1 MKILVVGGGGRE
13 HALAWKLAQSK
24 HCGKLYAAPGNPG
37 IAAVGE
43 CVAIGA
49 EDVDALARFA
59 REQSV
64 DLTVVGPEAPLVAG
78 IVDRFE
84 ADGLRVFGPAKAAA
98 QVEGSKAW
106 CKDVMHH
113 SAVPTA
119 EYQAFTSAAEA
130 RRYID
135 NHEEPLVVK
144 ASGLAAGKGVF
155 VCRNQNEAREA
166 VKTIMAERAF
176 GEAGETVVIEE
187 RLSGE
192 EASILA
198 LVDQQNIYTLESS
211 QDHKPVFDD
220 DEGPNTGGMGA
231 YSPAPVVTE
240 KISRQVDR
248 DVLVPM
254 VHGMKAAGAPY
265 KGVLY
270 AGIMVTPGG
279 AKVLEF
285 NCRFGDPETQPLM
298 MRLRSDLVEVIEA
311 VLDDRLDEVTLDW
324 DPRPAVCVVMASG
337 GYPGPYEKGKEI
349 TGLDAAGR
357 MDDVVVFHAGT
368 RSEDGKVVTSG
379 GRVLGVTALGD
390 DISAARDRAY
400 EAVRHIKFHRAHWR
414 TDIGVKAIRRMAKEN

>member
-24 HCGKLYAAPGNPG
+24 HCSKLYAAPGNPG
-37 IAAVGE
+37 MAQVGE
-43 CVAIGA
+43 CVPIGA
-49 EDVDALARFA
+49 EDVDRLLAFA
-59 REQSV
+59 RDKAI

-78 IVDRFE
+78 IVDRFQ
-84 ADGLRVFGPAKAAA
+84 AAGLRIFGPTREAA

-106 CKDVMHH
+106 CKRVMT
-113 SAVPTA
+113 SAGVPTA
-119 EYQAFTSAAEA
+119 EYRTFTSPADAL
-130 RRYID
+130 RYID

-155 VCRNQNEAREA
+155 VCHSQDEARQA
-166 VKTIMAERAF
+166 VETLMKDKAF
-176 GEAGETVVIEE
+176 GAAGEKVVIEE

-198 LVDQQNIYTLESS
+198 LVDHATIYALESS
-211 QDHKPVFDD
+211 QDHKPAFDGD
-220 DEGPNTGGMGA
+220 KGPNTGGMGA
-231 YSPAPVVTE
+231 YSPAPVVSE
-240 KISRQVDR
+240 KIQRQVDR
-248 DVLVPM
+248 EILVPM
-254 VHGMKAAGAPY
+254 VHGMKACGTPY

-279 AKVLEF
+279 PKVLEF
-285 NCRFGDPETQPLM
+285 NARFGDPEAQPLLV
-298 MRLRSDLVEVIEA
+298 RLKNDLVEVLEA
-311 VLDDRLDEVTLDW
+311 VIDDRLDHITLRW

-349 TGLDAAGR
+349 TGLAEASR

-368 RSEDGKVVTSG
+368 RAENGKIVTAG

-390 DISAARDRAY
+390 DIGAARDRAY
-400 EAVRHIKFHRAHWR
+400 EAVRKIHFHRAHWR
-414 TDIGVKAIRRMAKEN
+414 TDIGVKGIRRMDRQA